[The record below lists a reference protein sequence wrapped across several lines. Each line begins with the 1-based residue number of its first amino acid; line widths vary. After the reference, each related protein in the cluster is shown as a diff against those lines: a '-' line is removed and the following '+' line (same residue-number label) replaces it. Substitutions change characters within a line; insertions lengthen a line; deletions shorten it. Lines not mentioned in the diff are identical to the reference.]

1 MEDKTLP
8 TMETLD
14 AVSDFVSALIWD
26 EAHYNEPCPITRTEA
41 AYTLRQMASEGRDL
55 PAGITPDLFCYF
67 WNMHCDRYIEF

>member
-8 TMETLD
+8 TLETLN
-14 AVSDFVSALIWD
+14 AASDFVAALIWD

-55 PAGITPDLFCYF
+55 PDGITPDLFCYF